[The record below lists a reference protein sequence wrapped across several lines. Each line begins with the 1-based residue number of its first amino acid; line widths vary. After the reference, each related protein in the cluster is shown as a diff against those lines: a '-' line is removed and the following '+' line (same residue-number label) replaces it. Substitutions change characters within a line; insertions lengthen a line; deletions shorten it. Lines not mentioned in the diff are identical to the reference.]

1 MDQSATAQPPTRG
14 TETERIRGIY
24 DKQAIQ
30 YDRKI
35 SFAERLLL
43 TDGRQWVCSQADGL
57 TLEVAVGTGRNFAF
71 YPREARLTGI
81 DLSLAMLGIA
91 RQRAETLGLS
101 VDLRVGDAQQLDFPD
116 MFFDTVV
123 LTLALCSIPDDGQA
137 VAEVVRVLRPGGRLL
152 WLEHGYSSTLAR
164 IPGLTWLMERTFEPL
179 MVRLEGDHL
188 LRNPVQ
194 QVTARGLVI
203 ERLERS
209 KLGIAQ
215 RGLARKRAMV

>member
-1 MDQSATAQPPTRG
+1 M
-14 TETERIRGIY
+14 
-24 DKQAIQ
+24 
-30 YDRKI
+30 
-35 SFAERLLL
+35 
-43 TDGRQWVCSQADGL
+43 
-57 TLEVAVGTGRNFAF
+57 
-71 YPREARLTGI
+71 
-81 DLSLAMLGIA
+81 LAIA
-91 RQRAETLGLS
+91 RQRAEALGLS
-101 VDLRVGDAQQLDFPD
+101 VDLRVGDAQQLDFPN

-188 LRNPVQ
+188 LRNPLQ